1 MGLAVDIYG
10 SLITL
15 PDNDKSYVETW
26 DTDDPKLQKW
36 RRKELP
42 DIFDEVKKMKMAMLY

>member
-26 DTDDPKLQKW
+26 DTDVYKRQIQMTLNYKSGAEKNYQ
-36 RRKELP
+36 
-42 DIFDEVKKMKMAMLY
+42 IFSTK